1 MLNAFFLKSKL
12 LRMSGILLV
21 ILSFCIPAFSASLEA
36 LGIEQKKVTVN
47 GVVLD
52 DTREPLIGVSVL
64 VKGSQQGTVTDLDG
78 KYSITAPAD
87 GILVFSFVGMEKQEI
102 PVKGRNNI
110 LVTMRS
116 SSVALSDVVVIG
128 YGKQSKA
135 ALTSAITKVDSKDMA
150 ISPTGNPMSMLQ
162 GKVPGMEIRV
172 NSGQPGADPQ
182 IIVRGGTTTAPESDS
197 PMVIIDGV
205 IRTMKDI
212 NYADIETI
220 QVLKDAASTAIY
232 GSKASRGI
240 VMITTKQGK
249 AGKGSISFSYGLSVD
264 HQPKR
269 MPLSGAREYLTATR
283 TAALHAT
290 DPDKYLSGTFAMSTA
305 NKRNALNTT
314 AFLDDYI
321 ANYGQGYV
329 EDLLYN
335 QGWEMMEDPANP
347 GKMLIFKET
356 DFQDNLFQ
364 TPVNHDFNINFSGGN
379 EKATYYMSLGYLTQ
393 DGIVVGTHYNR
404 WSFLTNASYKIRKNQ
419 IGRAHV

>member
-135 ALTSAITKVDSKDMA
+135 ALT
-150 ISPTGNPMSMLQ
+150 
-162 GKVPGMEIRV
+162 VP
-172 NSGQPGADPQ
+172 
-182 IIVRGGTTTAPESDS
+182 
-197 PMVIIDGV
+197 
-205 IRTMKDI
+205 
-212 NYADIETI
+212 Y
-220 QVLKDAASTAIY
+220 
-232 GSKASRGI
+232 
-240 VMITTKQGK
+240 
-249 AGKGSISFSYGLSVD
+249 
-264 HQPKR
+264 
-269 MPLSGAREYLTATR
+269 
-283 TAALHAT
+283 
-290 DPDKYLSGTFAMSTA
+290 
-305 NKRNALNTT
+305 
-314 AFLDDYI
+314 
-321 ANYGQGYV
+321 
-329 EDLLYN
+329 
-335 QGWEMMEDPANP
+335 
-347 GKMLIFKET
+347 
-356 DFQDNLFQ
+356 
-364 TPVNHDFNINFSGGN
+364 
-379 EKATYYMSLGYLTQ
+379 
-393 DGIVVGTHYNR
+393 
-404 WSFLTNASYKIRKNQ
+404 
-419 IGRAHV
+419 

>member
-150 ISPTGNPMSMLQ
+150 ISPTGNPMPREGNASPRFQETSPLI
-162 GKVPGMEIRV
+162 VPAH
-172 NSGQPGADPQ
+172 SFCQ
-182 IIVRGGTTTAPESDS
+182 IFRAIFAFTS
-197 PMVIIDGV
+197 P
-205 IRTMKDI
+205 
-212 NYADIETI
+212 A
-220 QVLKDAASTAIY
+220 
-232 GSKASRGI
+232 
-240 VMITTKQGK
+240 
-249 AGKGSISFSYGLSVD
+249 
-264 HQPKR
+264 
-269 MPLSGAREYLTATR
+269 SGAA
-283 TAALHAT
+283 
-290 DPDKYLSGTFAMSTA
+290 
-305 NKRNALNTT
+305 
-314 AFLDDYI
+314 
-321 ANYGQGYV
+321 
-329 EDLLYN
+329 
-335 QGWEMMEDPANP
+335 
-347 GKMLIFKET
+347 
-356 DFQDNLFQ
+356 
-364 TPVNHDFNINFSGGN
+364 
-379 EKATYYMSLGYLTQ
+379 
-393 DGIVVGTHYNR
+393 
-404 WSFLTNASYKIRKNQ
+404 
-419 IGRAHV
+419 

>member
-232 GSKASRGI
+232 GSR
-240 VMITTKQGK
+240 
-249 AGKGSISFSYGLSVD
+249 
-264 HQPKR
+264 
-269 MPLSGAREYLTATR
+269 
-283 TAALHAT
+283 
-290 DPDKYLSGTFAMSTA
+290 
-305 NKRNALNTT
+305 
-314 AFLDDYI
+314 
-321 ANYGQGYV
+321 
-329 EDLLYN
+329 LL
-335 QGWEMMEDPANP
+335 
-347 GKMLIFKET
+347 
-356 DFQDNLFQ
+356 
-364 TPVNHDFNINFSGGN
+364 
-379 EKATYYMSLGYLTQ
+379 
-393 DGIVVGTHYNR
+393 VV
-404 WSFLTNASYKIRKNQ
+404 LL
-419 IGRAHV
+419 